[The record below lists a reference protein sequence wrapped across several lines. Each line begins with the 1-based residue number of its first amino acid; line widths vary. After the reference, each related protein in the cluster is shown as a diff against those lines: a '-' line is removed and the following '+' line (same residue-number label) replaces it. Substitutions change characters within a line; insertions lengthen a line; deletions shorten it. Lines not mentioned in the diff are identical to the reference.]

1 MTRLPMMQ
9 MGSGPLTTTNLF
21 QKVRCVRR
29 LTLLGFGNRGKQR
42 GLFLCSQLKR
52 FVAFRG
58 QHRHKCAFGEIGFI
72 QFDRTALDCSC
83 RNEHE
88 GILAFQGP

>member
-42 GLFLCSQLKR
+42 ASSS
-52 FVAFRG
+52 VANSNVSSPSG
-58 QHRHKCAFGEIGFI
+58 ANTGTSVPSGEIGFI
-72 QFDRTALDCSC
+72 QFDRTALGCSC